1 MKKMNN
7 VMRFKLIKA
16 KRPDVSTGLSVW
28 LPSVASAVAEPA
40 TEDVVLA
47 RDRFP
52 GNHRLH

>member
-1 MKKMNN
+1 MKKMKS
-7 VMRFKLIKA
+7 VMWFILIKA

-28 LPSVASAVAEPA
+28 LPSIATAVAEPA

-52 GNHRLH
+52 GNHKLH